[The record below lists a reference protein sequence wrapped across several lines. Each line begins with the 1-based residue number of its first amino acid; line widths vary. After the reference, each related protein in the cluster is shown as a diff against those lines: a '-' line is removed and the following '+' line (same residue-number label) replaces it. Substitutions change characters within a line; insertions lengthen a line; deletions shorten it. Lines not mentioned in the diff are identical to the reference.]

1 MFSSSDI
8 HTVTDFS
15 RKPAEHIKRLSESKR
30 PEILTVNGKA
40 AVVIQDA
47 ESYEKMAALAEYAD
61 SIITIR
67 KALCEEGRPLE
78 AFTAEFAARHGIKR

>member
-1 MFSSSDI
+1 MFHSSDI

-47 ESYEKMAALAEYAD
+47 KTYERMAELADYAESIK
-61 SIITIR
+61 T
-67 KALCEEGRPLE
+67 
-78 AFTAEFAARHGIKR
+78 FAWPCLKRVDP